1 MQFVETARRLELHAF
16 SVCTK
21 SPKRYSTLL
30 TNRIFELAS
39 TVHDEVRAA
48 NNIYPKN
55 KHEAQMRR
63 DHLTNANI
71 ALQNLSPKLTLL
83 YDAILQNPEKCPWID
98 HAMKEFGEYIVD
110 EAQLI
115 SKVKYLCLECAD
127 LICQEIGL
135 ELNRKKTVVVPL
147 EDFYRWLKTKFIL
160 TPTGKVVLKM
170 NKEST
175 KIIRRKLRS
184 FKGKYENGAMT
195 LKDIRSSLDSYHGHM
210 KRGNSYKVC
219 QSTDHYFKSL
229 FGFYPDK
236 KGWNAHV

>member
-30 TNRIFELAS
+30 TNRIFELAA
-39 TVHDEVRAA
+39 TVHEEVRAA

-83 YDAILQNPEKCPWID
+83 YDAILQNPEKCSSID

-115 SKVKYLCLECAD
+115 SKVKKSDNERFKD
-127 LICQEIGL
+127 L
-135 ELNRKKTVVVPL
+135 
-147 EDFYRWLKTKFIL
+147 
-160 TPTGKVVLKM
+160 
-170 NKEST
+170 
-175 KIIRRKLRS
+175 
-184 FKGKYENGAMT
+184 
-195 LKDIRSSLDSYHGHM
+195 
-210 KRGNSYKVC
+210 
-219 QSTDHYFKSL
+219 
-229 FGFYPDK
+229 PD
-236 KGWNAHV
+236 

>member
-39 TVHDEVRAA
+39 TVHEEVRAA

-115 SKVKYLCLECAD
+115 SKVKKSDNERFKTSRTRKVGTLMYKIMKENTALAVVTTPVWVKMQDNGSFALCEEAEA
-127 LICQEIGL
+127 QG
-135 ELNRKKTVVVPL
+135 VVVDGTVYHVSGRP
-147 EDFYRWLKTKFIL
+147 EIEGHETVIL
-160 TPTGKVVLKM
+160 GEITETAYQREQAAEQEAKQLQMDTALAELSILIASAIPAA
-170 NKEST
+170 E
-175 KIIRRKLRS
+175 
-184 FKGKYENGAMT
+184 
-195 LKDIRSSLDSYHGHM
+195 
-210 KRGNSYKVC
+210 
-219 QSTDHYFKSL
+219 
-229 FGFYPDK
+229 
-236 KGWNAHV
+236 